1 MPVSRDDGYRARR
14 RAAPGCIDQDRRVI
28 AVKKSIGE
36 IDSANPEIHHF
47 DAGWKRALSQTLHD
61 LHAES
66 VVPLENVS
74 DAGDEDLA
82 HVQLSFPAGSISSG
96 EKKKRWPGIRARP
109 NSRPGSAS
117 STTAT

>member
-1 MPVSRDDGYRARR
+1 MPVWRDDGYRARR
-14 RAAPGCIDQDRRVI
+14 SATLCCIDQDRRVI
-28 AVKKSIGE
+28 AVKQSIGE

-47 DAGWKRALSQTLHD
+47 DAGRKRALCQAPRD

-66 VVPLENVS
+66 VVPLENVA

-109 NSRPGSAS
+109 NSRLGSAS